1 MLKAL
6 TRRRKSQ
13 AQPQARP
20 DPDWPYIEILFLDE
34 PDDDGRDEVDTY
46 MQIPIIPRVGETIM
60 LDGYFRRRGTFVVE
74 RVEYTFCCDR
84 REAGWVRDLG
94 VYISL
99 FVREN

>member
-6 TRRRKSQ
+6 TRRRKPE

-34 PDDDGRDEVDTY
+34 TEEERVEIDTF
-46 MQIPIIPRVGETIM
+46 MQVPIIPRVGETIM
-60 LDGYFRRRGTFVVE
+60 LDGHFRRRGTFVVE
-74 RVEYTFCCDR
+74 RVEYTFCCDSR
-84 REAGWVRDLG
+84 VAGWVRDLG
-94 VYISL
+94 VYVSV

>member
-6 TRRRKSQ
+6 TRRRKAQ
-13 AQPQARP
+13 AQARP
-20 DPDWPYIEILFLDE
+20 DPDWPHIEILFLDE
-34 PDDDGRDEVDTY
+34 SEDERDEANTLMRVP
-46 MQIPIIPRVGETIM
+46 MVPRAGETVM
-60 LDGYFRRRGTFVVE
+60 LDGDFRRRGTFVVE

-84 REAGWVRDLG
+84 REVGWVRDLG